1 MIVVKVPTAYM
12 VPPHCAICRI
22 CSFGLLFGGRCGTFA
37 TGVEDTGPVGAAVAK
52 DGAANPARPTATAAA
67 ATPARPQYLK
77 LLCPM
82 AHPRFPGQFLLRVCA
97 VQWHLIAE
105 TAICLDDLRVSAA
118 GCRTGAQT
126 VAARWQRK
134 RHAC

>member
-1 MIVVKVPTAYM
+1 MIVVKVPTAYI

-37 TGVEDTGPVGAAVAK
+37 TGVEDTGPVGAAVAN

-67 ATPARPQYLK
+67 DTPARPQYLK

-82 AHPRFPGQFLLRVCA
+82 AHPRFPGQVP
-97 VQWHLIAE
+97 
-105 TAICLDDLRVSAA
+105 
-118 GCRTGAQT
+118 
-126 VAARWQRK
+126 AARMRRSVVRNPPKQRS
-134 RHAC
+134 ASMT